1 MAQSKQEILTYL
13 QKRVRH
19 DKKEIQV
26 PKNDNDGNL
35 NKLSHVWNRMKPK
48 ANQRRKIFCMQ

>member
-1 MAQSKQEILTYL
+1 MN
-13 QKRVRH
+13 
-19 DKKEIQV
+19 KKEIQV